1 MSELYRPD
9 VGQVYRKYRPNI
21 ASFYPIWF
29 SSYEE
34 IARRNHIQFSSV
46 TTLPHELE
54 NHTLSETTS
63 IAYYHPFKMA
73 VLMGP
78 LCSGKSLIKDHLK
91 RKGIPTIPDYITRN
105 PRLNE
110 IDGDEYKFVSNS
122 ELIALYQA
130 GSLVYINDHI
140 HSNMETPYKSGFP
153 KDPFVDL
160 VEADS
165 PFFITKTFGGWSKLE
180 DFLQK
185 QGTNNEL
192 LERRLVNIFLLPP
205 APHVLVLRAIQRTLN
220 NFVVPVFS
228 ELSSDVELR
237 IMAEFDRSIASPN
250 ILTQSLNLRR
260 IVYLVNDD
268 PDRVTSR
275 ILTLLGK

>member
-1 MSELYRPD
+1 MSEIYRPD
-9 VGQVYRKYRPNI
+9 VGQVYRRYRPTV
-21 ASFYPIWF
+21 ASFYPAWL
-29 SSYEE
+29 SNYEE
-34 IARRNHIQFSSV
+34 IARSNHIQFSGIS
-46 TTLPHELE
+46 TLPHELE
-54 NHTLSETTS
+54 NHTLSEAVN
-63 IAYYHPFKMA
+63 IASYHPFKMV

-91 RKGIPTIPDYITRN
+91 RKGIPTVPDYITRN

-140 HSNMETPYKSGFP
+140 HSDMETSYKSGFP
-153 KDPFVDL
+153 KDPFMAL
-160 VEADS
+160 VESDS
-165 PFFITKTFGGWSKLE
+165 PFFITKTFGGWGKLE

-185 QGTNNEL
+185 QGGSSEL
-192 LERRLVNIFLLPP
+192 LESSSINVFLLPP
-205 APHVLVLRAIQRTLN
+205 TPHVLVLRAIQRTLN
-220 NFVVPVFS
+220 NFVVPLFS

-237 IMAEFDRSIASPN
+237 LMAEFDRSIANPN
-250 ILTQSLNLRR
+250 ILTQSLNIRR
-260 IVYLVNDD
+260 IVYLVNDN
-268 PDRVTSR
+268 PDRVISR